1 MSKTSHEDT
10 SAPVVEPSLTAL
22 VFNEPKNNNNNKKKS
37 QQEPIGIVRGKAK
50 TKHG

>member
-22 VFNEPKNNNNNKKKS
+22 VFNEPKNNNNNKKISTRANRKC
-37 QQEPIGIVRGKAK
+37 QRKG
-50 TKHG
+50 